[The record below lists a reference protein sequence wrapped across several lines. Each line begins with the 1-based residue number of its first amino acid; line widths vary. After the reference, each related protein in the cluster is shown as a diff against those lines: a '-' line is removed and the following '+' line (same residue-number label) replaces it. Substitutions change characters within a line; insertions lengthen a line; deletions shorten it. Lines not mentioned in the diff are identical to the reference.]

1 MNNSTIDIINKIK
14 TMRKEKG
21 LSQIELAKR
30 CGVPQST
37 IGRIENHSM
46 NPSLDMIMSILNVL
60 NIKIEFAENS
70 RIIKGYDVFGKEYGY
85 MLRND
90 LHDINSI
97 EHKLMQEMVR
107 LDSISEPFLY
117 GGYQI
122 SYPMEK
128 NALYSFSQDFKK
140 DNQLNSIKAVIL
152 YTSQIAESYNT
163 PLNDMFF
170 GGTEKEI
177 LDRGT
182 DWCFDMARLAAVIFD
197 CLGMTS
203 RFIFVANPDKAY
215 RGHTLL
221 EVFYNDSWG
230 VVDPLYGYVF
240 YDKKPISAK
249 DIYHSSMLNLF
260 NEEYRNMFK
269 QVAIASYNPN
279 DEDNKYIVSKCNEY
293 TLTLNS
299 IAQDG
304 TWKLGEDKN
313 DIFQSHHSN

>member
-1 MNNSTIDIINKIK
+1 
-14 TMRKEKG
+14 
-21 LSQIELAKR
+21 
-30 CGVPQST
+30 
-37 IGRIENHSM
+37 
-46 NPSLDMIMSILNVL
+46 
-60 NIKIEFAENS
+60 
-70 RIIKGYDVFGKEYGY
+70 

-90 LHDINSI
+90 LHDIHSI

-128 NALYSFSQDFKK
+128 NILYSFAQRFKR
-140 DNQLNSIKAVIL
+140 DNDLESIKSLIH
-152 YTSQIAESYNT
+152 YTSQIATNYNT
-163 PLNDMFF
+163 PLDEMYF

-182 DWCFDMARLAAVIFD
+182 DWCFDLARLAAVILD

-203 RFIFVANPDKAY
+203 RFVFVANPDKAY
-215 RGHTLL
+215 HGHVLI

-240 YDKKPISAK
+240 YDNTPISAK
-249 DIYHSSMLNLF
+249 DIYYSSMLQEL
-260 NEEYRNMFK
+260 NEEYKNMFK
-269 QVAIASYNPN
+269 QVAIVDYNPN
-279 DEDNKYIVSKCNEY
+279 NEENKYIISKCNKY

-299 IAQDG
+299 IVQDG
-304 TWKLGEDKN
+304 TWKLGEDK
-313 DIFQSHHSN
+313 

>member
-1 MNNSTIDIINKIK
+1 MNKSTIDFVNRMKSI
-14 TMRKEKG
+14 RKEKG

-30 CGVPQST
+30 CNVPQST

-46 NPSLDMIMSILNVL
+46 NPSLDMVMSILNIL
-60 NIKIEFAENS
+60 NVNVELVENAKV
-70 RIIKGYDVFGKEYGY
+70 IKGYDVFGKEYGC

-122 SYPMEK
+122 SYPME
-128 NALYSFSQDFKK
+128 NNILYSFAQRFKR
-140 DNQLNSIKAVIL
+140 DNDLESIKSLIH
-152 YTSQIAESYNT
+152 YTSQIATNYNT
-163 PLNDMFF
+163 PLDEMYF

-182 DWCFDMARLAAVIFD
+182 DWCFDLARLAAVILD

-203 RFIFVANPDKAY
+203 RFVFVANPDKAY
-215 RGHTLL
+215 HGHVLI

-240 YDKKPISAK
+240 YDNTPISAK
-249 DIYHSSMLNLF
+249 DIYHSSVLQEL
-260 NEEYRNMFK
+260 NEEYKNMFK
-269 QVAIASYNPN
+269 QVAIVDYNPN
-279 DEDNKYIVSKCNEY
+279 NEENKYIISKCNKY

-299 IAQDG
+299 IVQDG
-304 TWKLGEDKN
+304 TWKLGEDK
-313 DIFQSHHSN
+313 